1 MLFQLFIVGVVSM
14 TGFAILRVIR
24 VRGGHDPLPEGL
36 GRTAIILGFLFIPPL
51 VLGAVLQPPPGGAPL
66 GGIFWVPVYALV
78 LGLLKVLMVLAAALV
93 EGVAKGHTRQVLLI
107 ALLGNEGDVDRIAFN
122 PPVTARLAERMALVD
137 RTNAAFP
144 RGVEF
149 PAQVD
154 RSDFVSAWD
163 ALDGATRSL
172 EEQIAGDRKLG
183 LGVASDATRTANDA
197 RARLLVLR
205 GIADT
210 RGLAAS
216 A

>member
-1 MLFQLFIVGVVSM
+1 M
-14 TGFAILRVIR
+14 
-24 VRGGHDPLPEGL
+24 
-36 GRTAIILGFLFIPPL
+36 
-51 VLGAVLQPPPGGAPL
+51 LQPPPGGAPL

-93 EGVAKGHTRQVLLI
+93 EGVAKGRTRQLLLI
-107 ALLGNEGDVDRIAFN
+107 ALLGNEGDVDRLAFN
-122 PPVTARLAERMALVD
+122 PPVTARLAESMARVD

-149 PAQVD
+149 PTQVD
-154 RSDFVSAWD
+154 RSDFASAWD

-183 LGVASDATRTANDA
+183 LGVASDATATANDA